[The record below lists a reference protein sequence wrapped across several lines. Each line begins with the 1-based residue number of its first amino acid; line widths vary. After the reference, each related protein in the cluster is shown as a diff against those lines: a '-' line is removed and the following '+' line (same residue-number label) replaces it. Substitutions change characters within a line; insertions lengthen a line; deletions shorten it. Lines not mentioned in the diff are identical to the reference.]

1 MDYIIKE
8 SQPVVGMSSTDLL
21 PSFYDGTAWLYEGR
35 YPTSEEYVQGSAVC
49 LVPKELLI
57 IIICLWGIRLSQD
70 FILQMRKKRQT
81 GLCQAE
87 GRWADFGILD
97 QDGNLLRTFEEKN
110 YILLASMMQHLWLRR
125 I

>member
-1 MDYIIKE
+1 MERFYETEIGQRYLEVADMDYIIKE

-81 GLCQAE
+81 GLCQG
-87 GRWADFGILD
+87 GRKMG
-97 QDGNLLRTFEEKN
+97 
-110 YILLASMMQHLWLRR
+110 
-125 I
+125 